1 MDGRIYTLKLLP
13 AEPSDES
20 HFHRIGHAFI
30 LLYAINDRASF
41 QHIQHQY
48 NKLKQAKGANLNS
61 TPLFLV
67 GTKLDLQSERQVL
80 LQEARQL
87 AVELRCQKL
96 FEISVRDQSAEIDDL
111 FSKLVRQH
119 QTFEQGFMASR
130 PPMTPTHSTTA
141 SMSSPQSDSP
151 ARRGSVLD
159 RLRLGSL
166 KRKNSVQTLVRKK
179 SSSFSESIIS
189 LTSARPSRENVR
201 SSPYSQSNTQ
211 GEGVSSSNGNSPGNG
226 YVRTYSNSTTPRKSI
241 TSSPYRLDVNTSAWR
256 DTVKWP
262 TEIILEEELSVK

>member
-1 MDGRIYTLKLLP
+1 M
-13 AEPSDES
+13 
-20 HFHRIGHAFI
+20 
-30 LLYAINDRASF
+30 
-41 QHIQHQY
+41 QHQH
-48 NKLKQAKGANLNS
+48 NQLRQAKGTSLHS
-61 TPLFLV
+61 TPVFLV
-67 GTKLDLQSERQVL
+67 GTKLDLQAERQIS

-87 AVELRCQKL
+87 AIEQHCQKL

-111 FSKLVRQH
+111 FAKLVRQY
-119 QTFEQGFMASR
+119 QTFEQDSMASR
-130 PPMTPTHSTTA
+130 PPMTPTHSTTV

-166 KRKNSVQTLVRKK
+166 KRKNSVQSLVRKK
-179 SSSFSESIIS
+179 SGSFSESILS
-189 LTSARPSRENVR
+189 LTSARPSRENMR

-211 GEGVSSSNGNSPGNG
+211 REGVSSSNSNSPVNG
-226 YVRTYSNSTTPRKSI
+226 YVRTYSNSTTPRKPI

-262 TEIILEEELSVK
+262 TEIIHEEELSVK